1 MANTKLLRVSYRIS
15 NCYQQNIKCNHKN
28 HSNNKKILLENIHEY
43 LVPCKNIY
51 NTNVPS
57 LFSLQMMLKM
67 IGCFL
72 SDENGPITHLSLRI
86 SKTAF
91 YAFICVIHCIFN
103 LRFNTVTT
111 SQLMLCMMYT
121 IKLHRKKYSML
132 MFLLSSSYIFLY
144 SADELFK
151 DFHEKKSPCIQIV
164 LFMLYARNLLNIL
177 LYTWLIDG
185 QEKRERI

>member
-1 MANTKLLRVSYRIS
+1 MANTKLFRVLYRIS

-28 HSNNKKILLENIHEY
+28 HSNNKKILLENIHEH

-72 SDENGPITHLSLRI
+72 SDENGPITHLSLKI

-111 SQLMLCMMYT
+111 SQLMLCMMYN
-121 IKLHRKKYSML
+121 SV
-132 MFLLSSSYIFLY
+132 FLLISSYIFLY
-144 SADELFK
+144 SADDLFK
-151 DFHEKKSPCIQIV
+151 DVHDKNSPCIQIV

-185 QEKRERI
+185 QEKRERM